1 MYENTFNNIEK
12 TLRAEEGVSNELDY
26 VEQIS
31 WVLFL
36 KYLSDYESDRRDRSE
51 LEGKSYTPLL
61 DDEYTWDT

>member
-12 TLRAEEGVSNELDY
+12 TLRAEESVSNELDY

-36 KYLSDYESDRRDRSE
+36 RYL
-51 LEGKSYTPLL
+51 
-61 DDEYTWDT
+61 

>member
-51 LEGKSYTPLL
+51 LEG
-61 DDEYTWDT
+61 